1 VSTSTLEISP
11 LHLQANRYA
20 LVSRLADDLAHEVKN
35 PLHAMVINLELVRRR
50 IGTGA
55 AEVAL
60 ERVAIVERETRR
72 VHDLIEAILQLLRPG
87 KAASQAVELDLVVGE
102 LLPLVELRARLA
114 HVVFEH
120 EPAGD
125 GTLITVTGAA
135 LKQIL
140 LNLVEEALAVRP
152 PGSGWM
158 RLTAARA
165 GRHVELHF
173 GYAVA
178 DGDPAPVPVADG
190 VPVGIAVA
198 RALAEA
204 IGGGTR
210 EDAEPGAGRRVC
222 VVTLPL
228 AAGA

>member
-1 VSTSTLEISP
+1 VSTRTLEISP

-50 IGTGA
+50 IGTGS

-60 ERVAIVERETRR
+60 ERVAIVEQETRR

-87 KAASQAVELDLVVGE
+87 KATVAATELDLVLGE

-114 HVVFEH
+114 HIAFEH

-125 GTLITVTGAA
+125 GTLIAVAGTA

-152 PGSGWM
+152 PGSGWI

-165 GRHVELHF
+165 GANVELRF
-173 GYAVA
+173 GYAVRG
-178 DGDPAPVPVADG
+178 GDPAPAPGADG
-190 VPVGIAVA
+190 VPVGLAVA
-198 RALAEA
+198 RALAVSV
-204 IGGGTR
+204 GGDTR
-210 EDAEPGAGRRVC
+210 EGAEPGAGGRMC